1 MVLVDESPGRRPV
14 TALTSGAVLSGSRSV
29 PDILT
34 KHGMPPTPLLPA
46 RRAGHPPGGQRSVPS
61 SRELSY
67 LHDTSDTQPMSP
79 GPAYLTPGFSSA
91 VSQVCWLNPY
101 PICAHIDP
109 PPCVQCNRQLN
120 LWPAPRFRERSGHL
134 PARRRATHYSE
145 AWTAGLVGRM
155 FRLSRNGQGSLPLL
169 AGPSATW
176 ASLQVCRHRERPHQS
191 CLLAPR
197 RTSCRRRLTPCCWK
211 HRAISGVRCW
221 PSTG

>member
-1 MVLVDESPGRRPV
+1 MPRAEWPRSSLLLHATSSGPSAESAGCYVLAFPPPYHNNTLVSLCALHRRTKLKPIFVRYPHPSATVTLSAAAWRRRRPSPPPPSPPPSPPDGMVLVDESPGRRPV

-120 LWPAPRFRERSGHL
+120 
-134 PARRRATHYSE
+134 
-145 AWTAGLVGRM
+145 
-155 FRLSRNGQGSLPLL
+155 
-169 AGPSATW
+169 
-176 ASLQVCRHRERPHQS
+176 
-191 CLLAPR
+191 
-197 RTSCRRRLTPCCWK
+197 
-211 HRAISGVRCW
+211 
-221 PSTG
+221 

>member
-1 MVLVDESPGRRPV
+1 MLEKPFFFSALFRSLSPRERRLHSRFRFRPRRRGSGVAPVVVGLSFLRRAGDGMVLVDESPGRRPV

-120 LWPAPRFRERSGHL
+120 
-134 PARRRATHYSE
+134 
-145 AWTAGLVGRM
+145 
-155 FRLSRNGQGSLPLL
+155 
-169 AGPSATW
+169 
-176 ASLQVCRHRERPHQS
+176 
-191 CLLAPR
+191 
-197 RTSCRRRLTPCCWK
+197 
-211 HRAISGVRCW
+211 
-221 PSTG
+221 